1 MRRFCWFLGAC
12 AFFLPAL
19 AFAGPIKTE
28 DVTFKSG
35 DETVTGY
42 RAEAAADAWKRMVEF
57 FRKNL
62 K

>member
-1 MRRFCWFLGAC
+1 MLRFRWLAGAC
-12 AFFLPAL
+12 MLFVPAL
-19 AFAGPIKTE
+19 TFAGPVKTE

-57 FRKNL
+57 FNRTL
-62 K
+62 R

>member
-1 MRRFCWFLGAC
+1 MQRFRWLAGAC
-12 AFFLPAL
+12 MLFVPAL
-19 AFAGPIKTE
+19 TFAGPVRTE

-35 DETVTGY
+35 EETMTGY

-57 FRKNL
+57 LGKNL